1 MRFGEATAL
10 SWDDVNLKDKSIHI
24 HKTNV
29 NLHGSCI
36 IQDQLK
42 TASGNRTIYVSDN
55 VITFLKEVK
64 ASQNPD
70 LNYRNLVLPNKSW
83 NLMNNSNALMHW
95 KKACAIMGI
104 PYKGIHTLR
113 HTWATR
119 ALEKGIDVKTVSEMM
134 GHKNVITTMNIYQD
148 VLPEQ
153 KKKAAEKLD
162 DLF

>member
-1 MRFGEATAL
+1 
-10 SWDDVNLKDKSIHI
+10 
-24 HKTNV
+24 
-29 NLHGSCI
+29 
-36 IQDQLK
+36 
-42 TASGNRTIYVSDN
+42 
-55 VITFLKEVK
+55 
-64 ASQNPD
+64 
-70 LNYRNLVLPNKSW
+70 
-83 NLMNNSNALMHW
+83 MHW

-134 GHKNVITTMNIYQD
+134 GHKKVITTMNIYQD